1 MAAAAAWV
9 SALECAGRSP
19 ARPVTATVMT
29 ARAVMNTN
37 VHTATEMRYGLF
49 TQ

>member
-19 ARPVTATVMT
+19 ARPVTAT
-29 ARAVMNTN
+29 RAVMNTT